1 VSTQEDR
8 LKALEEQ
15 MVAVQKSVADFS
27 ESQRTLMQ
35 LTQQISKDTSE
46 IVGAWNDTKAAFRL
60 FNILVSFFW
69 GIMKYVVLP
78 ILVLIALVYGL
89 GHTGEVPSWLKNAVK
104 LILG

>member
-1 VSTQEDR
+1 MSAQEER
-8 LKALEEQ
+8 LKSLEE
-15 MVAVQKSVADFS
+15 VTAELR
-27 ESQRTLMQ
+27 ESQKILME
-35 LTQQISKDTSE
+35 LVEKISKDTSE

>member
-1 VSTQEDR
+1 VSAQEER
-8 LKALEEQ
+8 LKSLEE
-15 MVAVQKSVADFS
+15 VTAELR
-27 ESQRTLMQ
+27 ESQKILME
-35 LTQQISKDTSE
+35 LVEKISKDTSE